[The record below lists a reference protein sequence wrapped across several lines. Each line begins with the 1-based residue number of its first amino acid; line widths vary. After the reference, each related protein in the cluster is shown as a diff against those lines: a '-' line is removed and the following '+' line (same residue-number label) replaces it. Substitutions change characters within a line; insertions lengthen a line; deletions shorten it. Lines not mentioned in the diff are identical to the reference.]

1 MVAGKERD
9 FSGYCNR
16 CIASHLSQ
24 WNSRGLNAFAT
35 YEGCVVCTAG
45 NKPVVISII
54 ISIVSAEGGNMFIIT
69 THLASCYTGR
79 RRASLRERSS
89 GLPGSVVC
97 VGHRNKSPII
107 CVVVL
112 TTSEMGGAMWNFQS
126 SYEIRVNEVQ
136 RLRFMGMKIQCHLR
150 HDKGGLDAK
159 SSSGGLRGL

>member
-1 MVAGKERD
+1 MDTVTDASPVISRVAR
-9 FSGYCNR
+9 
-16 CIASHLSQ
+16 

-35 YEGCVVCTAG
+35 YERCVVC
-45 NKPVVISII
+45 IS
-54 ISIVSAEGGNMFIIT
+54 VMLYREKTGVTEGTFV
-69 THLASCYTGR
+69 
-79 RRASLRERSS
+79 RATQS
-89 GLPGSVVC
+89 SVVC

-136 RLRFMGMKIQCHLR
+136 GLRFMGMKIQCHLR

-159 SSSGGLRGL
+159 SSSGDLRGL